1 MRASSRAG
9 LVLGLAFASGLPF
22 AAPAAADRL
31 DVLRWQARP
40 VVVFAPSAADPR
52 LADQAARFAAQRA
65 GLSERHMV
73 VLTVTDAAD
82 PLRRRLNVAADR
94 FRVLLVGKDGHV
106 AGRWSAPVDPDALF
120 ALIDKMPM
128 RRDEM
133 RRDEMR
139 RGTGSN

>member
-9 LVLGLAFASGLPF
+9 LALGLALASGLPF
-22 AAPAAADRL
+22 AEPAAADRL
-31 DVLRWQARP
+31 DGLRWQARP

-52 LADQAARFAAQRA
+52 LADQAARFAAERS
-65 GLSERHMV
+65 GLGERHMV

-82 PLRRRLNVAADR
+82 PLRRRLGVTGEG

-106 AGRWSAPVDPDALF
+106 AGRWSAPVDPDTLF

-133 RRDEMR
+133 RREEMR
-139 RGTGSN
+139 RGAASK